1 MRGLAALLIAVI
13 LLIAPAPAPAHYVGT
28 ALLHL
33 AEQSEPGRFSVRFV
47 PSTAMQR
54 SDVAPEPV
62 YPAPCKL
69 EGQEVVCGSAGL
81 AGELRIS
88 ELSPSMEL
96 ILQIDWQSGRRVTR
110 VLTGERDRTE
120 IEAVAG
126 RGSGFEQLLAYG
138 RLGLEHI
145 AEGVDHLLF
154 VLGLV
159 LLVGFRRRLLW
170 AITGFTAAHSVTL
183 ALSVSGWLVLRPAP
197 VEALIAFS
205 LMLVAS
211 EAWHAR
217 RSQRPTLSLRFPA
230 LFAFGFGLVHGLGF
244 GGALRD
250 IGVPQDDLALALLS
264 FNLGVELGQVLFV
277 GVLFVL
283 VRGLERAGER
293 AERAGV
299 ERAGVLASRV
309 GRERFAAIVRG
320 AATYVVGCAGA
331 YFFLL
336 RVAALVLL
344 ALVLG
349 ARVSHACPDEEQ
361 GSAQPITFA
370 REGNVWQLSVPH
382 AVLHH
387 DDLLARAEVSAVLSR
402 ALRQAL
408 RLQLP
413 NVKLMDEI
421 GRRQGV
427 VLIGVGE
434 QAPFLVVPEGRSPFE
449 RLVALDRAAHA
460 ADAARG
466 LASLTTL
473 LRVPPAQPAER
484 AAYYTA
490 LAQLLPDF
498 PQPVVPAAYG
508 KLVAAEC
515 NIGARE
521 KFLLLALDDGKVALL
536 SRAGFLQYVPGSARR
551 LAGDTRTLGEAER
564 WSLERHD
571 AYTISLKSAGGTYLR
586 WGARDFFELDA
597 GATAIEQAPL
607 FQQNRER
614 FFLWVNGDGSVTLKL
629 ADNRVSVS
637 VVEWQIPRQGLDV
650 NCHYFGYRQDPSDAP
665 LPVSISLGSPP

>member
-1 MRGLAALLIAVI
+1 
-13 LLIAPAPAPAHYVGT
+13 
-28 ALLHL
+28 
-33 AEQSEPGRFSVRFV
+33 
-47 PSTAMQR
+47 
-54 SDVAPEPV
+54 
-62 YPAPCKL
+62 
-69 EGQEVVCGSAGL
+69 
-81 AGELRIS
+81 
-88 ELSPSMEL
+88 
-96 ILQIDWQSGRRVTR
+96 
-110 VLTGERDRTE
+110 
-120 IEAVAG
+120 
-126 RGSGFEQLLAYG
+126 
-138 RLGLEHI
+138 
-145 AEGVDHLLF
+145 
-154 VLGLV
+154 
-159 LLVGFRRRLLW
+159 
-170 AITGFTAAHSVTL
+170 
-183 ALSVSGWLVLRPAP
+183 
-197 VEALIAFS
+197 
-205 LMLVAS
+205 
-211 EAWHAR
+211 
-217 RSQRPTLSLRFPA
+217 
-230 LFAFGFGLVHGLGF
+230 
-244 GGALRD
+244 
-250 IGVPQDDLALALLS
+250 
-264 FNLGVELGQVLFV
+264 
-277 GVLFVL
+277 
-283 VRGLERAGER
+283 
-293 AERAGV
+293 
-299 ERAGVLASRV
+299 
-309 GRERFAAIVRG
+309 
-320 AATYVVGCAGA
+320 
-331 YFFLL
+331 
-336 RVAALVLL
+336 
-344 ALVLG
+344 
-349 ARVSHACPDEEQ
+349 
-361 GSAQPITFA
+361 
-370 REGNVWQLSVPH
+370 
-382 AVLHH
+382 LHH

-521 KFLLLALDDGKVALL
+521 KFLLLALDDAKVALL